1 MAIKLDMLRTFR
13 IVAEKGTLSG
23 ASDALGRTA
32 SAISMTLTQLEE
44 DIGAPL
50 FETDRKNRLTPLG
63 LLVLEESGRA
73 TDAFRRS
80 TDAIRRHALS
90 TAGTVRIVAVPSAT
104 VTILPDAIASYRKL
118 RPEVRLEISDVDS
131 ASVQRRIRMDEAD
144 IGILSAAE
152 EVSGP
157 GEVVMQDA
165 LGIVC
170 RRDGAIAEALQQDAA
185 PCEWELLRREVFIA
199 NPLCELVDNGDV
211 KSLLANSV
219 LSARNTT
226 ALLSFIRAGLGA
238 TILPSSV
245 IPEGS
250 DDLMFLQPENP
261 QMSRKLV
268 KIRNPLHHLSPAAE
282 AFWNILESMPHG

>member
-13 IVAEKGTLSG
+13 VVAEKGTLSA
-23 ASDALGRTA
+23 ASDALGRTV

-73 TDAFRRS
+73 ADAFQRS
-80 TDAIRRHALS
+80 TDAIRRHAMS
-90 TAGTVRIVAVPSAT
+90 IAGTVRIVAVPSAT

-118 RPEVRLEISDVDS
+118 RPKVRLEISDVDS
-131 ASVQRRIRMDEAD
+131 ASVQRRIQMDEAD

-152 EVSGP
+152 EASGS

-165 LGIVC
+165 LGILC
-170 RRDGAIAEALQQDAA
+170 RGDGAIADAVQEDSA
-185 PCEWELLRREVFIA
+185 PCAWELLRLEAFIS
-199 NPLCELVDNGDV
+199 NPLCDLVDNGEV
-211 KSLLANSV
+211 KSLLANST

-238 TILPSSV
+238 TVLPSSV

-261 QMSRKLV
+261 KMSRNLI
-268 KIRNPLHHLSPAAE
+268 KIRNPLHRLSPAAE
-282 AFWNILESMPHG
+282 AFWHILESTRN

>member
-13 IVAEKGTLSG
+13 VVAEKGTLSA
-23 ASDALGRTA
+23 ASDALGRTV

-131 ASVQRRIRMDEAD
+131 ASVQRRIQMDEAD
-144 IGILSAAE
+144 IGILSAAAE
-152 EVSGP
+152 SPGP

-170 RRDGAIAEALQQDAA
+170 RGDGAIAEALRDDAA
-185 PCEWELLRREVFIA
+185 PCAWELLRLEAFIA
-199 NPLCELVDNGDV
+199 NPLCELVDNSEV
-211 KSLLANSV
+211 KGLLANSA

-245 IPEGS
+245 IPDES
-250 DDLMFLQPENP
+250 DDLVFLQPENP
-261 QMSRKLV
+261 KMSRQLV
-268 KIRNPLHHLSPAAE
+268 KIRNPLHQPSPATQ
-282 AFWNILESMPHG
+282 AFWDILEGMPAE

>member
-1 MAIKLDMLRTFR
+1 MTIKLDMLRTFR
-13 IVAEKGTLSG
+13 VVAEKGTLSD
-23 ASDALGRTA
+23 ASEVLGRTA
-32 SAISMTLTQLEE
+32 SAISMTLSQLEAE
-44 DIGAPL
+44 IGAPL
-50 FETDRKNRLTPLG
+50 FETDRKSRLTPLG

-73 TDAFRRS
+73 TDAFQRS

-104 VTILPDAIASYRKL
+104 VTILPDAIASYRRL

-131 ASVQRRIRMDEAD
+131 ASVRRRIQMDEAD
-144 IGILSAAE
+144 IGILSAGE
-152 EVSGP
+152 TVSGP

-165 LGIVC
+165 LGILC
-170 RRDGAIAEALQQDAA
+170 RADGPIAGAVQQTGV
-185 PCEWELLRREVFIA
+185 PCEWQLLRLEALIA
-199 NPLCELVDNGDV
+199 NPLCELVDDDEV
-211 KSLLANSV
+211 KSLLANST

-245 IPEGS
+245 IAEAS

-261 QMSRKLV
+261 KMSRNLV
-268 KIRNPLHHLSPAAE
+268 KIRNPLHQLSPAAE
-282 AFWNILESMPHG
+282 AFWNILASMPLR

>member
-13 IVAEKGTLSG
+13 TVAEKGTLLA
-23 ASDALGRTA
+23 ASDALGRTP

-73 TDAFRRS
+73 ADAFQRS

-131 ASVQRRIRMDEAD
+131 ASVQRRIQMDEAD

-152 EVSGP
+152 GGSGP

-165 LGIVC
+165 LGIIC
-170 RRDGAIAEALQQDAA
+170 RGDGAIAGAVQDSST
-185 PCEWELLRREVFIA
+185 PCEWELLRLESFIS
-199 NPLCELVDNGDV
+199 NPLCELVDNSDV
-211 KSLLANSV
+211 KTLLANSA

-245 IPEGS
+245 VPEWA

-261 QMSRKLV
+261 KISRNLV
-268 KIRNPLHHLSPAAE
+268 KIRNPLHQLSPAAE
-282 AFWNILESMPHG
+282 AFWNILESTRN

>member
-13 IVAEKGTLSG
+13 VVAEKGTLSE

-32 SAISMTLTQLEE
+32 SAISMTLTQLEA

-73 TDAFRRS
+73 TDAFQRS
-80 TDAIRRHALS
+80 MDAIRRHAMS

-104 VTILPDAIASYRKL
+104 VTILPEAIASYRKL

-131 ASVQRRIRMDEAD
+131 ASVQRRVQMDEAD

-152 EVSGP
+152 EFSGQ
-157 GEVVMQDA
+157 GEIVMQDA

-170 RRDGAIAEALQQDAA
+170 RSDGAIVTALTQNGA
-185 PCEWELLRREVFIA
+185 PCEWGLLRLEPLIS
-199 NPLCELVDNGDV
+199 NPLCELVDKAEV
-211 KSLLANSV
+211 KSLLANSA

-238 TILPSSV
+238 TVLPSSV
-245 IPEGS
+245 IADGA
-250 DDLMFLQPENP
+250 DDLVFLRPENP
-261 QMSRKLV
+261 KMSRNLV
-268 KIRNPLHHLSPAAE
+268 KIRNPLHRLSPAAE
-282 AFWNILESMPHG
+282 AFWTILARKQG

>member
-13 IVAEKGTLSG
+13 VVAEKGTLSA
-23 ASDALGRTA
+23 ASDALGRTV

-73 TDAFRRS
+73 ADAFQRS
-80 TDAIRRHALS
+80 TDAIRRHAMS
-90 TAGTVRIVAVPSAT
+90 IAGTVRIVAVPSAT

-118 RPEVRLEISDVDS
+118 RPKVRLEISDVDS
-131 ASVQRRIRMDEAD
+131 ASVQRRIQMDEAD

-152 EVSGP
+152 EASGS

-165 LGIVC
+165 LGILC
-170 RRDGAIAEALQQDAA
+170 RRDGAIADAA
-185 PCEWELLRREVFIA
+185 QKASAPCAWELLWLEAFIS
-199 NPLCELVDNGDV
+199 NPLCDLVDNGEV
-211 KSLLANSV
+211 KSLLANST

-238 TILPSSV
+238 TVLPSSV
-245 IPEGS
+245 IPEVS

-261 QMSRKLV
+261 KMSRNLI
-268 KIRNPLHHLSPAAE
+268 KIRNPLHRLSPAAE
-282 AFWNILESMPHG
+282 AFWNILESSRN

>member
-1 MAIKLDMLRTFR
+1 MTIKLDMLRTFR
-13 IVAEKGTLSG
+13 VVAEKGTLSD
-23 ASDALGRTA
+23 ASEVLGRTA
-32 SAISMTLTQLEE
+32 SAISMTLSQLEAE
-44 DIGAPL
+44 IGAPL
-50 FETDRKNRLTPLG
+50 FETDRKSRLTPLG

-73 TDAFRRS
+73 TDAFQRS

-104 VTILPDAIASYRKL
+104 VTILPDAIASYRRL

-131 ASVQRRIRMDEAD
+131 ASVRRRIQMDEAD
-144 IGILSAAE
+144 IGILSAGE
-152 EVSGP
+152 TVSGP

-165 LGIVC
+165 LGILC
-170 RRDGAIAEALQQDAA
+170 RADGPIAGAVQQTGV
-185 PCEWELLRREVFIA
+185 PCEWQLLRLEALIA
-199 NPLCELVDNGDV
+199 NPLCALVDDGEV
-211 KSLLANSV
+211 KSLLANST

-245 IPEGS
+245 IAEAS

-261 QMSRKLV
+261 KMSRNLV
-268 KIRNPLHHLSPAAE
+268 KIRNPLHQLSPAAE
-282 AFWNILESMPHG
+282 AFWNILASMPQS

>member
-13 IVAEKGTLSG
+13 VVAEKGTLSA
-23 ASDALGRTA
+23 ASDALGRTV

-73 TDAFRRS
+73 ADAFQRS
-80 TDAIRRHALS
+80 TDAIRRHAMS
-90 TAGTVRIVAVPSAT
+90 IAGTVRIVAVPSAT

-118 RPEVRLEISDVDS
+118 RPKVRLEISDVDS
-131 ASVQRRIRMDEAD
+131 ASVQRRIQMDDAD

-152 EVSGP
+152 EASGS

-165 LGIVC
+165 LGILC
-170 RRDGAIAEALQQDAA
+170 RGDGAIADAA
-185 PCEWELLRREVFIA
+185 QEDSAPCAWELLRLEAFIS
-199 NPLCELVDNGDV
+199 NPLCDLVDNDEV
-211 KSLLANSV
+211 KSLLANST

-238 TILPSSV
+238 TVLPSSV

-250 DDLMFLQPENP
+250 DDLMFLQPQNP
-261 QMSRKLV
+261 KMSRNLV
-268 KIRNPLHHLSPAAE
+268 KIRNPLHRLSPAAE
-282 AFWNILESMPHG
+282 AFWHILESTRN

>member
-13 IVAEKGTLSG
+13 TVAEKGTLSA
-23 ASDALGRTA
+23 ASDALGRTP

-131 ASVQRRIRMDEAD
+131 ASVQRRVQMDEAD

-152 EVSGP
+152 GGSGP

-165 LGIVC
+165 LGIIC
-170 RRDGAIAEALQQDAA
+170 RGDGAIAGAVQDSAA
-185 PCEWELLRREVFIA
+185 PCKWELLWLEAFIS
-199 NPLCELVDNGDV
+199 NPLCELVDNSDV
-211 KSLLANSV
+211 KSLLANSA

-245 IPEGS
+245 IPEGA

-261 QMSRKLV
+261 KMSRNLV
-268 KIRNPLHHLSPAAE
+268 KIRNPLHQLSPAAE
-282 AFWNILESMPHG
+282 AFWNILESTRN

>member
-13 IVAEKGTLSG
+13 TVAEKGTLSA
-23 ASDALGRTA
+23 ASDALGRTP

-73 TDAFRRS
+73 ADAFQRS

-131 ASVQRRIRMDEAD
+131 ASVQRRVQMDEAD

-152 EVSGP
+152 GSSGL

-170 RRDGAIAEALQQDAA
+170 RGDGAIAAAVRESPA
-185 PCEWELLRREVFIA
+185 PCAWELLRLEAFIS
-199 NPLCELVDNGDV
+199 NPLCYLVDNSDA
-211 KSLLANSV
+211 KMLLANSA
-219 LSARNTT
+219 LSALNTT

-245 IPEGS
+245 IPEGA

-261 QMSRKLV
+261 KMSRNLV
-268 KIRNPLHHLSPAAE
+268 KIRKPLHQLSPAAE
-282 AFWNILESMPHG
+282 AFWKILENTKN